1 MGTVYL
7 GRGQTGRAVAVKVV
21 REDLASNPDYRRR
34 FAEEVAAMRDVG
46 AAHTA
51 AVLAADLQATPQWVV
66 MEYVQG
72 PTLATRVGRAGP
84 LPPDELRS
92 FALGL
97 LRAVASVHAAGVAHR
112 DLKPSNVVL
121 SPEGVRLLDFGVAKS
136 PTRPVESGERVG
148 SLTWMA
154 PEQIA
159 GRPSGPACDVHGI
172 GMLLYFAATGRHVF
186 GYGTPDAVAWRI
198 GHMNPQLIDL
208 PVDADDYRDLI
219 RACLA
224 KEPERRPPL
233 KAVYD
238 RLRSEDLRLP
248 STESGTS
255 VERGSRDA
263 TEVIGGERK
272 QAPPMPPDGVAGPR
286 DSRAGPPEQVRRPG
300 PPRQGDAGH
309 GTGVALAPPQDA
321 DVGPRIDQ
329 SGRVVSFLVDPAEER
344 AEERLS
350 KRRRRS
356 RVRFRVAVLLMVL
369 LLVWMFG
376 WAFSL
381 WPLGGPLAPAA
392 TSQHNCLANDQPA
405 QLSSWQNIATEGGGA
420 VNHSLLGPFPGP
432 FGEFKVPTRGIA
444 CEIGKDVRVTCA
456 QLTLP
461 DGANL
466 ACNAWDSA
474 GGTSWVGI
482 SREGE
487 RYTWELR
494 G

>member
-7 GRGQTGRAVAVKVV
+7 GRGPSGRAVAVKVV
-21 REDLASNPDYRRR
+21 REDLAGNPDYRRR

-51 AVLAADLQATPQWVV
+51 AVLDADLDATPQWVV

-72 PTLATRVGRAGP
+72 LTLANRVGRAGP

-148 SLTWMA
+148 SLTWMS

-198 GHMNPQLIDL
+198 SHTTPQLFDL
-208 PVDADDYRDLI
+208 PVEADDYRDLI

-248 STESGTS
+248 SAETGTS
-255 VERGSRDA
+255 VERGGRDA
-263 TEVIGGERK
+263 TEVI
-272 QAPPMPPDGVAGPR
+272 AGR
-286 DSRAGPPEQVRRPG
+286 DSQSPPRSTTPPPQGGAGAGGPEPGQRPG
-300 PPRQGDAGH
+300 RA
-309 GTGVALAPPQDA
+309 GVALAAPQGAPVDA
-321 DVGPRIDQ
+321 APRIDQ
-329 SGRVVSFLVDPAEER
+329 SGRITSYLPDPGEER
-344 AEERLS
+344 EERLANT
-350 KRRRRS
+350 RRRRG
-356 RVRFRVAVLLMVL
+356 RFRFRAAVVLVVLM
-369 LLVWMFG
+369 LVWLFG

-381 WPLGGPLAPAA
+381 WPLGGPLAPSA
-392 TSQHNCLANDQPA
+392 TSDYDCLDNDKLA
-405 QLSSWQNIATEGGGA
+405 QLSSWQNVGTSGSGE

-444 CEIGKDVRVTCA
+444 CGIGNGVRVTCA
-456 QLTLP
+456 QPALP
-461 DGANL
+461 DGASL

-474 GGTSWVGI
+474 GGTSWVAV
-482 SREGE
+482 SREGD
-487 RYTWELR
+487 RYSWELR